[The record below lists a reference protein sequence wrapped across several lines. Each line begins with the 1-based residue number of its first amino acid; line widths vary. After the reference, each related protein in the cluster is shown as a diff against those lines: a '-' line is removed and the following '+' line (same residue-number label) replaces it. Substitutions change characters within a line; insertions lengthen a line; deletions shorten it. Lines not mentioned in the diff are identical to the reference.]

1 MVADRSRRNPNNT
14 KSAGGEPKQSGGL
27 FWRGEPSPGVPRC
40 EAQIPQFSVKNE
52 CLRNMSSDTASNRF
66 AARMLAVFL
75 SLRTFVRLSPEEN
88 GIGHPFSPVCQLV
101 EKVRRKFGFTKR
113 KPSLRGRVARRQPR
127 REGFSP
133 TFAVCVRRRF
143 EPLSLLRRQ
152 LPSQGSQTAGNIALS
167 HTRPCR
173 ENRKQR
179 HCTDSCRPC
188 VLAEITFSTS

>member
-1 MVADRSRRNPNNT
+1 MQYFARVIV
-14 KSAGGEPKQSGGL
+14 
-27 FWRGEPSPGVPRC
+27 SP
-40 EAQIPQFSVKNE
+40 
-52 CLRNMSSDTASNRF
+52 
-66 AARMLAVFL
+66 
-75 SLRTFVRLSPEEN
+75 LSPVSLPSRA
-88 GIGHPFSPVCQLV
+88 IFCTAQTV

-188 VLAEITFSTS
+188 VLAEITFSTCCQAFGKACGFQRRRLWSQTAAEKSSLKMWRHRTGMLAVYAVDWHELHVYHGEHLVL

>member
-1 MVADRSRRNPNNT
+1 M
-14 KSAGGEPKQSGGL
+14 
-27 FWRGEPSPGVPRC
+27 
-40 EAQIPQFSVKNE
+40 
-52 CLRNMSSDTASNRF
+52 
-66 AARMLAVFL
+66 
-75 SLRTFVRLSPEEN
+75 
-88 GIGHPFSPVCQLV
+88 
-101 EKVRRKFGFTKR
+101 
-113 KPSLRGRVARRQPR
+113 ARRQPR

-188 VLAEITFSTS
+188 VLAEITFSKSYKSDPCPRAKVGFFFITVFGDQMFRSSLHNGLRVPKAAPLVADRSRQNPGSSHAQKEKPRKFP

>member
-1 MVADRSRRNPNNT
+1 MVHHGFLWDFCFA
-14 KSAGGEPKQSGGL
+14 
-27 FWRGEPSPGVPRC
+27 PGNLGV
-40 EAQIPQFSVKNE
+40 
-52 CLRNMSSDTASNRF
+52 
-66 AARMLAVFL
+66 
-75 SLRTFVRLSPEEN
+75 
-88 GIGHPFSPVCQLV
+88 
-101 EKVRRKFGFTKR
+101 
-113 KPSLRGRVARRQPR
+113 PSLRGWVARRQPR

-179 HCTDSCRPC
+179 HCTDSFRPC
-188 VLAEITFSTS
+188 VLAEIIFSTSCASLFKGLPDCRKSPAKVWFYKAKALPAREGGEASASSGGFFADFFCLRAAAF

>member
-1 MVADRSRRNPNNT
+1 M
-14 KSAGGEPKQSGGL
+14 
-27 FWRGEPSPGVPRC
+27 
-40 EAQIPQFSVKNE
+40 
-52 CLRNMSSDTASNRF
+52 
-66 AARMLAVFL
+66 
-75 SLRTFVRLSPEEN
+75 
-88 GIGHPFSPVCQLV
+88 
-101 EKVRRKFGFTKR
+101 
-113 KPSLRGRVARRQPR
+113 ARRQPR

-188 VLAEITFSTS
+188 VLAEITFSTSCQAFLKACGFQRRRLWSPTAVGEILTKEKRRRGAKTVRWTVLAWGTLAGGSPVRSTNSPTFRDKAKK

>member
-1 MVADRSRRNPNNT
+1 M
-14 KSAGGEPKQSGGL
+14 
-27 FWRGEPSPGVPRC
+27 
-40 EAQIPQFSVKNE
+40 
-52 CLRNMSSDTASNRF
+52 
-66 AARMLAVFL
+66 FL
-75 SLRTFVRLSPEEN
+75 SAKRILPPFAGKIKCFCDFFHIIYISFTIPAFCILHLYGQYEN
-88 GIGHPFSPVCQLV
+88 RCAHSASQTV

-152 LPSQGSQTAGNIALS
+152 LPSQGRQTAGNIALS

-179 HCTDSCRPC
+179 HCTDSCRAC
-188 VLAEITFSTS
+188 VLAENTFSTS

>member
-1 MVADRSRRNPNNT
+1 MSNFRFTTDFFGSLFRT
-14 KSAGGEPKQSGGL
+14 GE
-27 FWRGEPSPGVPRC
+27 SPARVPRAKTVHRTVL
-40 EAQIPQFSVKNE
+40 AQ
-52 CLRNMSSDTASNRF
+52 T
-66 AARMLAVFL
+66 
-75 SLRTFVRLSPEEN
+75 
-88 GIGHPFSPVCQLV
+88 V

-188 VLAEITFSTS
+188 VLAEITFSTSCQAFPKA

>member
-1 MVADRSRRNPNNT
+1 MKHLKFWFITDFCGI
-14 KSAGGEPKQSGGL
+14 KSFGQA
-27 FWRGEPSPGVPRC
+27 
-40 EAQIPQFSVKNE
+40 
-52 CLRNMSSDTASNRF
+52 
-66 AARMLAVFL
+66 FL
-75 SLRTFVRLSPEEN
+75 KA
-88 GIGHPFSPVCQLV
+88 CQTV

-188 VLAEITFSTS
+188 VLAEITFSTSCQAFLKACGFQRRRLWSPTAVGEILGNTAQLRHTPCLNLIPSAYT